1 MIDANE
7 PTGGAVVKQETPTQI
22 TTSMILKDLDDG
34 VGREGIKEKYSL
46 ETWEVTEMFK
56 NPKLKGK
63 KARKIRKL
71 SFQFIDDTAT
81 EDTVDTS
88 EPQFSKREVD
98 EVDPNQ
104 TSIPVPTIEDTLE
117 IVKEQQ
123 AEEFGD
129 SFDDGDESDE
139 FEY

>member
-63 KARKIRKL
+63 KAKKVRKL
-71 SFQFIDDTAT
+71 SFNFVDDTA
-81 EDTVDTS
+81 
-88 EPQFSKREVD
+88 PN
-98 EVDPNQ
+98 PNQ
-104 TSIPVPTIEDTLE
+104 TSIPVETQEN
-117 IVKEQQ
+117 
-123 AEEFGD
+123 
-129 SFDDGDESDE
+129 FDDQTRVEEGLDHKGELTQ
-139 FEY
+139 F